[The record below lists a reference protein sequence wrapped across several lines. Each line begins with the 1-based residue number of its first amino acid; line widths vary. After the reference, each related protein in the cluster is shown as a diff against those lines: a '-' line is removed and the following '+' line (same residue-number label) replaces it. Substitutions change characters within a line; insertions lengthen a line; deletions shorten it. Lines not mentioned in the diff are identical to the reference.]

1 MEFFIFDIKLNK
13 EQKDLKIYKIPN
25 SIPRNIQFV
34 PSKKSLLPEDI
45 FLPKFLM
52 MELLRRN
59 C

>member
-25 SIPRNIQFV
+25 SIPRKIQFV